1 MSQLSKN
8 KHTKKTCLLIAG
20 VSFLFSSCS
29 LDVTKLQEFQCD
41 TFFTYI
47 VYEDHGIAATLKEKV
62 DQLENIFSPYKE
74 GTELYR
80 LNKDRSGTFS
90 NELVEC
96 LKEAITI
103 QEETDGYYNPFMG
116 KLCKEWM
123 LFINE
128 KRDDPLS
135 DEEINTHLTE
145 INSTSVSFE
154 GNKITLNGDA
164 DIDLSGICK
173 GYIIDTLYE
182 MIKDKTEYYLVN
194 AGSSSVLLGKK
205 MNRSDDYFYTVSFL
219 GGEYTL
225 LAKDTT
231 LSTSGVNEQ
240 YRIHSDGHMY
250 SHLINPKTGSAR
262 VFTTRE
268 AVLLGRDGSK
278 GDALATAFMF
288 MNDEDRLSV
297 ANKEDFKYAIYD
309 YSSTFKGWS
318 YMSPGLNIEP
328 KKTNK

>member
-1 MSQLSKN
+1 MKRNL
-8 KHTKKTCLLIAG
+8 KKILLNLTG
-20 VSFLFSSCS
+20 VSFCLASCS
-29 LDVTKLQEFQCD
+29 NITASKITAFQCD
-41 TFFTYI
+41 TFFEYLD
-47 VYEDHGIAATLKEKV
+47 YEEGKIANELKKKV
-62 DQLENIFSPYKE
+62 DKLENIFDPYKE
-74 GTELYR
+74 GTELNT
-80 LNKDRSGTFS
+80 LNKNRSGTFS
-90 NELVEC
+90 DELVEC
-96 LKEAITI
+96 LKEAISI

-128 KRDDPLS
+128 KRGDPLS
-135 DEEINTHLTE
+135 EEEINTHLTE

-154 GNKITLNGDA
+154 GNKITISGTA

-182 MIKDKTEYYLVN
+182 MVKDKTEYYLVN

-205 MNRSDDYFYTVSFL
+205 MNEKDDYFYTVSFL

-262 VFTTRE
+262 VYTTRE
-268 AVLLGRDGSK
+268 AVLVGRDGSK
-278 GDALATAFMF
+278 GDALATAFIF
-288 MNDEDRLSV
+288 MDNEERLSL
-297 ANKEDFKYAIYD
+297 ASKENIKFAIYD
-309 YSSTFKGWS
+309 GGRAHYGWS
-318 YMSPGLNIEP
+318 YMSEGLDIEP

>member
-1 MSQLSKN
+1 MSQLSKK

-29 LDVTKLQEFQCD
+29 LDVVKLQEFQCD

-47 VYEDHGIAATLKEKV
+47 VYEDHGIANTLKEKV

-90 NELVEC
+90 DELVEC
-96 LKEAITI
+96 LKEALSI

-116 KLCKEWM
+116 KLSKEWM
-123 LFINE
+123 LFINA

-219 GGEYTL
+219 GGGYTL

-231 LSTSGVNEQ
+231 LS
-240 YRIHSDGHMY
+240 
-250 SHLINPKTGSAR
+250 
-262 VFTTRE
+262 
-268 AVLLGRDGSK
+268 
-278 GDALATAFMF
+278 
-288 MNDEDRLSV
+288 
-297 ANKEDFKYAIYD
+297 
-309 YSSTFKGWS
+309 
-318 YMSPGLNIEP
+318 
-328 KKTNK
+328 